1 MSDLRS
7 LHENWAS
14 SSSYPYWVQTYSGR
28 AFDLLHPRAEDVD
41 PVDVAAALSRQCRFG
56 GHVRCAHYSVAEH
69 CVRAAAIVPHPRRKV
84 TLLHDSPE
92 AYVVD
97 VPRPLKKLLGAAYA
111 EIELRV
117 ARAVGERFGVD
128 LVDLPPETRHADEV
142 MLATEKRD
150 IMAPPPRDWLP
161 LPEPLRETIFP
172 MSQAEAFRVFLELL
186 GT

>member
-28 AFDLLHPRAEDVD
+28 AFDVD
-41 PVDVAAALSRQCRFG
+41 PIDVAAALSRQCRFG
-56 GHVRCAHYSVAEH
+56 GHVRCTHYSVAEH
-69 CVRAAAIVPHPRRKV
+69 SIRVAAIVPLEHRLAA
-84 TLLHDSPE
+84 LLHDAAE

-128 LVDLPPETRHADEV
+128 LVDLPPEVRHADEV
-142 MLATEKRD
+142 LLATEKRD
-150 IMAPPPRDWLP
+150 ILSRPPRDWLP